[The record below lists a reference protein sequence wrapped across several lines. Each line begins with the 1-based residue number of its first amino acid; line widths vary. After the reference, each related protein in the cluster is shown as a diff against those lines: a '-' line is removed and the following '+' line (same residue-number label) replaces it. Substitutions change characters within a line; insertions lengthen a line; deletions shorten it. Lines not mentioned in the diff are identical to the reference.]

1 MCNSTEN
8 REKAEKE
15 AEVKP
20 ETTPEEP
27 KPENAAKAK
36 KEKKSAKGAG
46 FELWNELDVQRNK
59 FMVGQHSYFVL
70 NPQLVSFSYF

>member
-15 AEVKP
+15 AEIKP
-20 ETTPEEP
+20 DTTPEEP
-27 KPENAAKAK
+27 KPKKATKAK
-36 KEKKSAKGAG
+36 EEKKSAKGAG

-59 FMVGQHSYFVL
+59 FMVGVAIQK
-70 NPQLVSFSYF
+70 

>member
-8 REKAEKE
+8 VEKAEKE

-20 ETTPEEP
+20 EATPEEP
-27 KPENAAKAK
+27 KPEKATKAK
-36 KEKKSAKGAG
+36 KEKKSVKRAG

-59 FMVGQHSYFVL
+59 FMVGKKCLSSKFEL
-70 NPQLVSFSYF
+70 KL